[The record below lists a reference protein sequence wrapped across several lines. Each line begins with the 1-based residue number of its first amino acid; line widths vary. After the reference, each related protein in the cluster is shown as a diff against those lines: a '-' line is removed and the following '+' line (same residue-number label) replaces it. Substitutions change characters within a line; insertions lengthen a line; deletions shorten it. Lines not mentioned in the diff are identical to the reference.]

1 MSLGTLTL
9 FCGKM
14 GSGKSTIASE
24 IAATTNAV
32 LLSEDEWLSA
42 LYPNSIKSLD
52 DYIHHSNLL
61 KPQIKKTAQSIM
73 SCGNDVVMD
82 YPANTVGQRKWLQSI
97 YTELNAPHKLYLLD
111 IPDDI
116 CLQRIKN
123 RSIKQ
128 PQRAGTDTPEM
139 FSTTSKFFSSP
150 TPEEHFNIELVTVE

>member
-1 MSLGTLTL
+1 MILGTLTL

-14 GSGKSTIASE
+14 GSGKSTKASE
-24 IAATTNAV
+24 IATSTNAV
-32 LLSEDEWLSA
+32 LISEDEWLSA
-42 LYPNSIKSLD
+42 LYPNTIKSLD

-61 KPQIKKTAQSIM
+61 KPQIKKITQSIL

-116 CLQRIKN
+116 CLQRIKD
-123 RSIKQ
+123 RSIEQ
-128 PQRAGTDTPEM
+128 PQRANTETPEM
-139 FSTTSKFFSSP
+139 FAATSKFFSSP
-150 TPEEHFNIELVTVE
+150 TADENFNIELITTD